1 MSINYHVTIE
11 KFAERHFIKS
21 FRKKYKGAW
30 DTAEEALL
38 QEFRAF
44 DILFER
50 NIAETITDSE
60 DIKICKTEFK
70 IPGTQESRHGSGNRC
85 IVALNK
91 KTNTVCVLL
100 VYHKNDLGGAGNE
113 TAVWK
118 QMVRENYPEYR
129 GVVR

>member
-1 MSINYHVTIE
+1 MSTNYHVIIE

-21 FRKKYKGAW
+21 FRKKYRGAW

-60 DIKICKTEFK
+60 DVKICKTEFK
-70 IPGTQESRHGSGNRC
+70 IPGTQESRHSSGNRC

-91 KTNTVCVLL
+91 KTSTVHVLL
-100 VYHKNDLGGAGNE
+100 VYHKNDLAAGNE
-113 TAVWK
+113 TAQWK
-118 QMVRENYPEYR
+118 QLIRDNYPEYR
-129 GVVR
+129 GVVG